1 MKKAIGSTIALKKRL
16 FIVNNKNFAG
26 FSLIEVMIAT
36 LLFSIIMLG
45 FINYQQT
52 LLNKHRYFANNL
64 RANKIAFQ
72 LLDSYPYTSHKI
84 IPSGWQY
91 KITNKIYNAQCKMV
105 VITVSTPNK
114 QVVKQQ
120 RFFCDLH

>member
-1 MKKAIGSTIALKKRL
+1 MS
-16 FIVNNKNFAG
+16 NKDIAG

-45 FINYQQT
+45 FINYQQA
-52 LLNKHRYFANNL
+52 LLNKHRYFANYL

-72 LLDSYPYTSHKI
+72 LLDSYPYIPNEI
-84 IPSGWQY
+84 IPSGWRY
-91 KITNKIYNAQCKMV
+91 TITSKRYNAQCKMV
-105 VITVSTPNK
+105 VITVSAPNK

-120 RFFCDLH
+120 RFFCDSH

>member
-1 MKKAIGSTIALKKRL
+1 M
-16 FIVNNKNFAG
+16 NNKNFAG
-26 FSLIEVMIAT
+26 FSLIEVMITT

-45 FINYQQT
+45 FINYQQA

-72 LLDSYPYTSHKI
+72 LLDSYPYTNQQI

-91 KITNKIYNAQCKMV
+91 KITSKIYNTECKMV
-105 VITVSTPNK
+105 EITVSTPNK
-114 QVVKQQ
+114 QIIKQQ